1 MKPRQL
7 EAGVRE
13 IILDASRWRTDVDLI
28 EAVIKGLEGPDWHG
42 RNYNA
47 LYDSIVG
54 GSINSIEPPYEFV
67 FTHFGTVNAEV
78 GDAIRYFREQI
89 MEWRARDRAEI
100 NLRVEV

>member
-1 MKPRQL
+1 M
-7 EAGVRE
+7 RE

-54 GSINSIEPPYEFV
+54 GSINY
-67 FTHFGTVNAEV
+67 
-78 GDAIRYFREQI
+78 
-89 MEWRARDRAEI
+89 
-100 NLRVEV
+100 